1 VPYNFTISNSA
12 VTITAYTGSGGAV
25 VIPDTIYNL
34 PVTSIGGGSLLGVG
48 GGAFSGCINLTS
60 VTIPNSVTNIGDQA
74 FSYCTNLTNV
84 AIGNGVTIIGWFAF
98 SECFSLRSITI
109 PNNVTSIGLC
119 AFSKCSN
126 LTSVTIGN
134 GVTGIGEDAFE
145 HCGNLTNVTI
155 GNAVTIIAPNVFA
168 YCHALTSVHFMGNA
182 PIFITNDLSVF
193 SSDTNAT
200 VYYLPWTTGWGTNF
214 DGRPTVLWLPQV
226 QTSDATFGM
235 KTNQFGFNINWVSDQ
250 TVVVEACADLAN
262 PVWSPVG
269 TNTLTGGTSYFTDS
283 QWTNYPSR
291 FYRIRSP

>member
-1 VPYNFTISNSA
+1 
-12 VTITAYTGSGGAV
+12 
-25 VIPDTIYNL
+25 
-34 PVTSIGGGSLLGVG
+34 
-48 GGAFSGCINLTS
+48 
-60 VTIPNSVTNIGDQA
+60 
-74 FSYCTNLTNV
+74 
-84 AIGNGVTIIGWFAF
+84 
-98 SECFSLRSITI
+98 
-109 PNNVTSIGLC
+109 
-119 AFSKCSN
+119 
-126 LTSVTIGN
+126 
-134 GVTGIGEDAFE
+134 
-145 HCGNLTNVTI
+145 
-155 GNAVTIIAPNVFA
+155 
-168 YCHALTSVHFMGNA
+168 MGNA

-226 QTSDATFGM
+226 QTSDARFGM
-235 KTNQFGFNINWVSDQ
+235 KTNQFGFNINCVSDQ